1 MSKTDYKREQ
11 PELYTASAK
20 TPALVTVPALN
31 FLMIDGRGDPNTSA
45 EYQAAVEALFA
56 VAYALKFAVKRQT
69 ALDYGV
75 LPLEGLWWVDDL
87 RDLDD
92 RAKWQWTMMIRQ
104 PAPVTAALV
113 RAAVAATAAKRA
125 LSALPGLRFE
135 KYAEGRA
142 AQVLHR
148 GPYSAEQPTIAALHA
163 FIHAGGHQP
172 RGRHHEIY
180 LSDARRTAPAKLKTI
195 LRQPVEKAGR

>member
-1 MSKTDYKREQ
+1 MPKIDYKREQ
-11 PELYTASAK
+11 NDLYAASAK
-20 TPALVTVPALN
+20 TPALVSVPAFN
-31 FLMIDGRGDPNTSA
+31 FLMIDGRGDPNTA
-45 EYQAAVEALFA
+45 PEYQAAVEALFA
-56 VAYALKFAVKRQT
+56 AAYTLKFKVKR
-69 ALDYGV
+69 AAGVDYGV
-75 LPLEGLWWVDDL
+75 LPLEGLWWVADL

-104 PAPVTAALV
+104 PAPITAALV
-113 RAAVAATAAKRA
+113 KAALKEVAAKKDLPA
-125 LSALPGLRFE
+125 LSHLRFE

-148 GPYSAEQPTIAALHA
+148 GPYSAEKPTIDRLHA
-163 FIHAGGHQP
+163 FIRAGGYEL

-195 LRQPVEKAGR
+195 IRQPVAKA